1 MTDNQNNDTEPR
13 LSRGMKAFIVAGT
26 VILVGFGLYNL
37 VTHEGASGITRTKI
51 DPDSALADKELVV
64 KQDTARR
71 DTASADSAN
80 KEEAVQAE
88 KVFNSIRG
96 NNRHKVD
103 EEEQVENAAQEGAAE
118 GSESSDEAPAEGGK
132 PAAPTIKPQTEN
144 APKVEAVE

>member
-13 LSRGMKAFIVAGT
+13 LSPGLKVFIVIGT
-26 VILVGFGLYNL
+26 VILVGFGVYNL
-37 VTHEGASGITRTKI
+37 ITHEGAAGITRTKI
-51 DPDSALADKELVV
+51 DPDSTLADKELVV
-64 KQDTARR
+64 KQDTAKR

-103 EEEQVENAAQEGAAE
+103 DEEQNENAAAEAAAE
-118 GSESSDEAPAEGGK
+118 GSESGDEVSPDGNK
-132 PAAPTIKPQTEN
+132 PAASSVKPQTEN